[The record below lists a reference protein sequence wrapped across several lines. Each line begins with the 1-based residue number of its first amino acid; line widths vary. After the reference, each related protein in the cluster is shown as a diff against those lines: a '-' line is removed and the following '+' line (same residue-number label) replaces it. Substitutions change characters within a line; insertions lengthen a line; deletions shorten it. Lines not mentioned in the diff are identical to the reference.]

1 MENRPVWFVPGNACV
16 SRVDASP
23 ARTLAI
29 APKQSFLNAG
39 TSGSNITEEKFAIA
53 GRARQYPRRR
63 RYPIRFAALLIFAPL
78 VCFSQETSPTPSP
91 SEMEAEPIVVTATRF
106 DIPLDQSPASAS
118 VINSEDFEQKQIER
132 VSDALREVPGLS
144 VVQTGTAGQLTA
156 VFTRGLRSEHTQVL
170 LDGIP
175 INQGLQGAFNFADLT
190 IDDIDRIEVVRGPQS
205 TLYGPRALAGV
216 IQIFTKQGTGTPGAM
231 VAAEG
236 GSYDTFREWGQSDG
250 KIGNFDYSV
259 GASRLDTDNARPNN
273 NYRNT
278 AAITDVGWSPN
289 EQLRIGSLFTYSVS
303 DTGNPNTIFDPRP
316 IDHFF
321 TERWLIGPHIDWR
334 ATDWWEH
341 KFIFSYDH
349 ERQLNDPNQDGFV
362 GPTRALFERTQIDYQ
377 NDLRPTS
384 WLTLTSGFFYS
395 RVNAGQERP
404 FVLQIFG
411 PQPTF
416 VSDHTEEIAGFL
428 QATLTP
434 IENLIFVAGGRFDHF
449 NQFGGVWTYR
459 VAGSYKIDRTN
470 TILHSSV
477 ATGFSPPSSQDKIF
491 GNNFGLK
498 PERDLGWDIGV
509 RQELWENR
517 VAVDLTY
524 FHNDLSNAIG
534 SNGLFQTLNLGAAE
548 TQGLEAELRAQPITN
563 LLFTVSY
570 TYLEAEKTS
579 SKDISQLQG
588 ARLPRRPRNELYA
601 SASYL
606 WWKKLRTVV
615 EAKFV
620 NAREELNFGGP
631 NFDIEDY
638 SFVNIA
644 AEYEV
649 DPHLSIFGRIDNLAN
664 EHYSEVFGFPALGRA
679 AYGGVK
685 VRF

>member
-1 MENRPVWFVPGNACV
+1 MRNRPVWFCF
-16 SRVDASP
+16 RDAH
-23 ARTLAI
+23 AL
-29 APKQSFLNAG
+29 SF
-39 TSGSNITEEKFAIA
+39 
-53 GRARQYPRRR
+53 
-63 RYPIRFAALLIFAPL
+63 ALLGLAPV
-78 VCFSQETSPTPSP
+78 VCSAQEASPTPSP
-91 SEMEAEPIVVTATRF
+91 SEAEVEQVVVSATRF
-106 DIPLDQSPASAS
+106 DIPLDQSPASVS
-118 VINSEDFEQKQIER
+118 VISSEDLEQKQIER

-144 VVQTGTAGQLTA
+144 VVQTGTAGQLTS

-175 INQGLQGAFNFADLT
+175 INQGLQGAFNFADFST
-190 IDDIDRIEVVRGPQS
+190 DDIERIEVVRGPQS

-216 IQIFTKQGTGTPGAM
+216 IQIFTKQGTGTPGAT

-250 KIGNFDYSV
+250 KIESFDYSV
-259 GASRLDTDNARPNN
+259 GASRLDTENARPNN

-278 AAITDVGWSPN
+278 AAIADVGWSPN
-289 EQLRIGSLFTYSVS
+289 QTLRVGSLFTYSVS

-316 IDHFF
+316 IDHFL
-321 TERWLIGPHIDWR
+321 TERWLIGPHIDWK

-349 ERQLNDPNQDGFV
+349 ERQINDPNEDGFV
-362 GPTRALFERTQIDYQ
+362 GPTRALFERTQIDYE

-404 FVLQIFG
+404 FVIFG
-411 PQPTF
+411 PTF
-416 VSDHTEEIAGFL
+416 VSDHTEEIAGFA

-434 IENLIFVAGGRFDHF
+434 IDSLIFVAGGRFDHF

-459 VAGSYKIDRTN
+459 FAGSYKIDKTN
-470 TILHSSV
+470 TTLHSSV
-477 ATGFSPPSSQDKIF
+477 GTGFSPPSSQDKIF

-498 PERDLGWDIGV
+498 PEHDLGWDIGV
-509 RQELWENR
+509 RQELWSR
-517 VAVDLTY
+517 SRGSVMVGLTY
-524 FHNDLSNAIG
+524 FHNDLSNVIG
-534 SNGLFQTLNLGAAE
+534 FNGLFETLNLGAAE
-548 TQGLEAELRAQPITN
+548 TQGLEAEFRAQPIAD
-563 LLFTVSY
+563 LVFTASY

-579 SKDISQLQG
+579 SSDISQPQG
-588 ARLPRRPRNELYA
+588 ARLPRRPRNEVYV

-606 WWKKLRTVV
+606 WCKKLRTTI

-649 DPHLSIFGRIDNLAN
+649 NPHLLIFGRIDNLTN

-679 AYGGVK
+679 AYGGMK